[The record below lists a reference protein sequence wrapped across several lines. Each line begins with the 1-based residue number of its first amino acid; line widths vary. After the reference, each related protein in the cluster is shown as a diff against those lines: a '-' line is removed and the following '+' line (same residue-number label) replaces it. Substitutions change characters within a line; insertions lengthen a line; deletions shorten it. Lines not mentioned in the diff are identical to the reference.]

1 MWCVY
6 CSDHYGGLVHKRD
19 ELARQKLHS
28 QKRYQQAMEVAQND
42 NKKVGFVSTRKV
54 VYKRPH

>member
-1 MWCVY
+1 MC
-6 CSDHYGGLVHKRD
+6 CSEHYGGLVHERD

-54 VYKRPH
+54 V